1 MHILR
6 SNKLVALVG
15 AVITTAVLAAVA
27 IAAVT
32 SQTVLADGNTIHYRF
47 VRSVAN
53 DLDSGW
59 HTHPGLAI
67 VQVQEG
73 SLQITQGSC
82 TPKTVAAGETLIEVP
97 YLPVRGTATG
107 RVVWTTSFVV
117 RAEEPLTIPLTTSP
131 CP

>member
-1 MHILR
+1 MKRFR
-6 SNKLVALVG
+6 SKRFVALAAGVVC
-15 AVITTAVLAAVA
+15 AAALAAAA

-32 SQTVLADGNTIHYRF
+32 SQTILADGNTLHYRF
-47 VRSVAN
+47 VRTAA
-53 DLDSGW
+53 DGLDSGW
-59 HTHPGLAI
+59 HIHPGLAI

-82 TPKTVAAGETLIEVP
+82 TPKTVGAGETLVEVP

-107 RVVWTTSFVV
+107 KVVWTTSFLV
-117 RAEEPLTIPLTTSP
+117 RAEDPLTIPLTTSP